1 MPTWIDTTH
10 LKDTVTTSPVETVKS
25 LPALCPAELGD
36 LHLANHRAI
45 MCNENPGDRTSFE
58 GLGFGPLN
66 LRKSATPSPQH
77 WLVLDMAV
85 EARRDCGSDR
95 PCPHCRQRAKREAL

>member
-1 MPTWIDTTH
+1 MIAAPENGVTEGVPADFDEIDTTN
-10 LKDTVTTSPVETVKS
+10 LKDTVTTSAVETVKS

-45 MCNENPGDRTSFE
+45 MCNENPGDRTSFD

-66 LRKSATPSPQH
+66 LRKSATPSP
-77 WLVLDMAV
+77 
-85 EARRDCGSDR
+85 
-95 PCPHCRQRAKREAL
+95 

>member
-1 MPTWIDTTH
+1 VIAAPENG
-10 LKDTVTTSPVETVKS
+10 VTEGVH
-25 LPALCPAELGD
+25 ADFGAELGD

-45 MCNENPGDRTSFE
+45 MCNEDPGDRNSFE

-77 WLVLDMAV
+77 WPVPDIPFMGV
-85 EARRDCGSDR
+85 EARRDCGSDG
-95 PCPHCRQRAKREAL
+95 PCPHRRQRTKRETL